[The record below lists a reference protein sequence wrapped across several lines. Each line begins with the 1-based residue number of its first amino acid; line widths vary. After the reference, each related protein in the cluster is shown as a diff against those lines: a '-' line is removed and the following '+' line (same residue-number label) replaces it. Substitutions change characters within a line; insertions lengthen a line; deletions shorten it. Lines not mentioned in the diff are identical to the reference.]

1 MQNSDNLYDVLKVS
15 KNASSDEIKKAFRKL
30 AMENHPDKN
39 NGNKDCETQFKKIN
53 EAYNVLSDP
62 DKKKQYDH
70 FGVIDGQSGGG
81 SSGVDLNDILK
92 SMFGGMSGMPG
103 MSAMSGMSGMPGMP
117 GMPEG
122 GFSFVFSDG
131 GNGGFSEEIFEGRF
145 PFGDLHGNKKKKE
158 SDIIDI
164 PIDICDIH
172 YGNNKRV
179 EFDILEQ
186 CEKCNGSGAYDQSH
200 IVTCISCSGQGS
212 INQQI
217 GPFFMQKVTCP
228 SCMGK
233 GNIIKKPCVNCKG
246 EKTVY
251 NKRLFELKI
260 PKGIPNNHEI
270 KMEKKGSFNLSTKQ
284 NKDMIFK
291 FKYNIENPYSLDEN
305 LNVIYNVNITI
316 DDLLAGFRKNIKLY
330 KDDVTLI
337 SNKYFNP
344 NKNIIFKEKGLYNM
358 KRQKTSDLIFKFNIE
373 FTDSE
378 RLYKYNEVLQK
389 VLKRQHITNPH
400 ESDSKII
407 LDIHDDLVG
416 L

>member
-1 MQNSDNLYDVLKVS
+1 MQNSDDLYDVLKVS
-15 KNASSDEIKKAFRKL
+15 KSASQEEIKKAFRKL

-53 EAYNVLSDP
+53 EAYNVLADP
-62 DKKKQYDH
+62 EKKKQYDQ
-70 FGVIDGQSGGG
+70 FGIIDGQPGNGGQ
-81 SSGVDLNDILK
+81 GVDLNDILK
-92 SMFGGMSGMPG
+92 SMFGGMGG
-103 MSAMSGMSGMPGMP
+103 MSGMSGMP
-117 GMPEG
+117 G

-131 GNGGFSEEIFEGRF
+131 GGAGGFPEGIFDGGF

-164 PIDICDIH
+164 LIDICDIH

-186 CEKCNGSGAYDQSH
+186 CDKCNGSGAYDQNH
-200 IVTCISCSGQGS
+200 IVTCISCNGQGN

-233 GNIIKKPCVNCKG
+233 GSIIKKPCVNCKG

-270 KMEKKGSFNLSTKQ
+270 KMEKKGSFNPSTKQ

-305 LNVIYNVNITI
+305 SNVIYNIKITI

-330 KDDVTLI
+330 KDDITII

-358 KRQKTSDLIFKFNIE
+358 KRQKTSDLIFKFNVE

-378 RLYKYNEVLQK
+378 RLPKYNEVLQK
-389 VLKRQHITNPH
+389 VLKRQNIANPH
-400 ESDSKII
+400 ENDSKTI
-407 LDIHDDLVG
+407 LNIHDETVG